1 MKRAG
6 HAALTRRLVAL
17 MLVAC
22 PGAAPAYWTGVEV
35 SLANLDADW
44 AFDAETREAQTSLV
58 SFQAE
63 EATETGLRIGIS
75 LGYFDIRLLADDPA
89 PTLKFDGNFVG
100 LYLNRLVEFGEHVE
114 LYGQFNLRYHSGQDR
129 LGDEKINVDWLET
142 GIEFGASLRAAH
154 YRITPYVVYTDIDGD
169 IDDLADV
176 DVFERDE
183 PASAGI
189 HFDYFVEPTAF
200 IRFSLQGGGSEGGS
214 LNFVR
219 RY

>member
-1 MKRAG
+1 MSRAG
-6 HAALTRRLVAL
+6 HAASACRLAAL
-17 MLVAC
+17 LLLFC
-22 PGAAPAYWTGVEV
+22 PGVASAYWTGVEV

-44 AFDAETREAQTSLV
+44 AFDAETREAQTSLI

-63 EATETGLRIGIS
+63 ESTASGLRVGVS
-75 LGYFDIRLLADDPA
+75 LGYFGIRLLADDPA

-100 LYLNRLVEFGEHVE
+100 IYLNQLVSLGEQVEF
-114 LYGQFNLRYHSGQDR
+114 YGQFNLRFYNGDDS
-129 LGDEKINVDWLET
+129 LGDERIDVDWLET
-142 GIEFGASLRAAH
+142 GVELGASLRAAH
-154 YRITPYVVYTDIDGD
+154 YRITPYVAYTDIDGD

-200 IRFSLQGGGSEGGS
+200 IRFSLQGGGSEGGM

>member
-1 MKRAG
+1 MSRL
-6 HAALTRRLVAL
+6 AAAASARRFVAL
-17 MLVAC
+17 LLLAC
-22 PGAAPAYWTGVEV
+22 PGMAPAYWTGVEV
-35 SLANLDADW
+35 SLANFDADW
-44 AFDAETREAQTSLV
+44 AFDAETREAQTSLIG
-58 SFQAE
+58 FQAE
-63 EATETGLRIGIS
+63 ETTATGLRVGVS
-75 LGYFDIRLLADDPA
+75 LGYFDIRLLADDPV
-89 PTLKFDGNFVG
+89 PTLKFDGSFVG
-100 LYLNRLVEFGEHVE
+100 IYLNQLVRFGEHVE
-114 LYGQFNLRYHSGQDR
+114 FYGQFNLRYHNGDDS
-129 LGDEKINVDWLET
+129 LGDERIDIDWLET

-154 YRITPYVVYTDIDGD
+154 YRITPYVIYTDIDGD

-189 HFDYFVEPTAF
+189 HLDYFVEPTAF